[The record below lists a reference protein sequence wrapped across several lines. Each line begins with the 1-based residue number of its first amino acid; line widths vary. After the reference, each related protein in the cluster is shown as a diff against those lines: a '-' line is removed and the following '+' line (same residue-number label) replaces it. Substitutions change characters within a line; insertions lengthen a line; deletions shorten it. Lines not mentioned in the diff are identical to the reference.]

1 MGRRVIA
8 LKGLFPLSKNQPVGM
23 GFEGPRLWAAA
34 SGRSGYHISLTGQN
48 MATSGHGLRRTPL
61 LPSSL
66 ELDGNA

>member
-23 GFEGPRLWAAA
+23 GFEGPRRWAAA

-48 MATSGHGLRRTPL
+48 MAAVRGGTV
-61 LPSSL
+61 PSWL
-66 ELDGNA
+66 GFIAMLD